1 MDNLKNKKLGVS
13 EYQLTLEEEKRVCT
27 PALLGHTIT
36 QDLRKLP
43 GILLKQPLKN
53 RESYADKTANSSWK
67 LLNNRGLVEAVFLV
81 LEFEGVGTIEIC
93 IDEFTTTTLDWFKLL
108 VASKGELALS
118 DTTDVKVKGITVP
131 NVPLD
136 IPLLLVDNRNMI
148 AVDLS

>member
-1 MDNLKNKKLGVS
+1 MDALKTKKLGVS
-13 EYQLTLEEEKRVCT
+13 EYQLTLEEEKRGCT

-53 RESYADKTANSSWK
+53 RESYSNKTANSWWK
-67 LLNNRGLVEAVFLV
+67 LLNNSGIVEAVFLV
-81 LEFEGVGTIEIC
+81 MEFEGVGTIEIC
-93 IDEFTTTTLDWFKLL
+93 IDQFTTTTMDWFKLI
-108 VASKGELALS
+108 VASKGELAIS
-118 DTTDVKVKGITVP
+118 DTTDINVKGITVP

-136 IPLLLVDNRNMI
+136 IPLLLVDNRNLV